1 MLLPTGVAIGQRRS
15 GEKIAVSVG
24 WRADQGR
31 QLRCCL
37 AALFAALLAIA
48 PFARPT
54 SPVDLTAVPAAS
66 VESIVAHDHEAA
78 GREPAAQPR
87 PAQPAT
93 LGILSRL
100 SLLETALG
108 QPPVKSPLLRPRAAY
123 KPPPAPQSTV
133 RFAGDVTDVFHRSS
147 VGTAR
152 TPTGPPS

>member
-1 MLLPTGVAIGQRRS
+1 
-15 GEKIAVSVG
+15 VSVG
-24 WRADQGR
+24 GRADRGR

-37 AALFAALLAIA
+37 AALFAALLATA

-54 SPVDLTAVPAAS
+54 LPVVLTVVPAAS
-66 VESIVAHDHEAA
+66 VESVVAHDDEASGHE
-78 GREPAAQPR
+78 PSAQLR

-100 SLLETALG
+100 PVLETARGLL
-108 QPPVKSPLLRPRAAY
+108 PVKSPLLRPRAAY
-123 KPPPAPQSTV
+123 QPSLAPQSTV